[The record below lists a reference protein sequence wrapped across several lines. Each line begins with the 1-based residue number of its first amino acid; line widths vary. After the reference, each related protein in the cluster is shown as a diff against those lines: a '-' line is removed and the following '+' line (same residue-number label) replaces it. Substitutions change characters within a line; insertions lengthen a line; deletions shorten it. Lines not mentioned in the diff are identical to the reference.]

1 MYNMYNV
8 YILIYIYIYIY
19 IYENTYICMY
29 CIYCIVKRVLI
40 NSNNIEQI
48 KKILTISLQRYV
60 SCSQSLVK

>member
-1 MYNMYNV
+1 
-8 YILIYIYIYIY
+8 
-19 IYENTYICMY
+19 MY